1 MDGLAM
7 ALHIVWHKKSFR
19 ECAVWAANMGGDCD
33 TVGAIACQIA
43 GAIYGF
49 NSDVIELYSQMKDC
63 TTKKYLVFMK
73 AFKLTKGRDYKISY
87 NPT

>member
-7 ALHIVWHKKSFR
+7 ALHIVWFTKSFKD
-19 ECAVWAANMGGDCD
+19 CAIWAANMGGDCD

-49 NSDVIELYSQMKDC
+49 NHEVLSLYSQMKDF
-63 TTKKYLVFMK
+63 TSKKYSVFIK
-73 AFKLTKGRDYKISY
+73 AFKLAKGKQRKIIF
-87 NPT
+87 NAN